1 LAEFWKDYILKYNTM
16 SKLVTGLVI
25 GAAAGLVAGILFAPD
40 KGTETRKK
48 IADKAGDFT
57 DELKDGFNDF
67 VDDISAKFGKAK
79 SKALSMESELG
90 SELPID

>member
-1 LAEFWKDYILKYNTM
+1 MAEFWKDDILKYNTM
-16 SKLVTGLVI
+16 SKLITGLVI

-79 SKALSMESELG
+79 RKALSMESELG

>member
-1 LAEFWKDYILKYNTM
+1 MAEFWKDYILKYNTM

>member
-1 LAEFWKDYILKYNTM
+1 LAEFWKEYILKYNTM

-25 GAAAGLVAGILFAPD
+25 GAAAGLIAGILFAPD

-57 DELKDGFNDF
+57 DELKEGFNDF
-67 VDDISAKFGKAK
+67 VDDISAKFSKAK
-79 SKALSMESELG
+79 RKALSMEAELG